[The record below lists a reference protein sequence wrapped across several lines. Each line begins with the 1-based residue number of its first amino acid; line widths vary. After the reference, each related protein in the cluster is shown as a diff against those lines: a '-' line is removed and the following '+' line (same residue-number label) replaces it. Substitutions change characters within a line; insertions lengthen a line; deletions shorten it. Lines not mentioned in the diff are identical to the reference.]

1 MSLPAPNL
9 DDRSFQDLVDEA
21 KRLVQLRCPEW
32 TDNNVADPGVTL
44 IETFAFMVDQL
55 IYRLNRVPDLNYI
68 KFLDLLGEQL
78 RPPSAAIAPVKFSLA
93 VPKATNVLIPA
104 GTLVSTARRGQEPP
118 ISFST
123 QTDLDLVSVSLEHIL
138 TQAVGQEAVP
148 QGQSIAE
155 HSEFSCF
162 SDVPQVGDAL
172 YVGLTQAAPNCI
184 IRISVDCRIE
194 GIGVDPLRPPLIAEG
209 WDGQQW
215 TRIHLLKDTTGGLN
229 QRGTIDIYVEQHA
242 LSSFSG
248 LSAGWIRVRVVEAID
263 DQPRYTSSPQIKS
276 IDIATIGGITNVSQ
290 CTPIT
295 NEIVG
300 TVTGTPGEILQL
312 NRFPLVSGQ
321 DTLTIEVS
329 SPEGWATWTRVESFA
344 ESVSTDLC
352 FTVDDIKGQL
362 RFGPMIR
369 NSDGSPR
376 YYGATP
382 MSGSTVRVPKYLV
395 GGGIQGNVER
405 GAISVMRTNIASVA
419 KVENIEAA
427 VGGVDP
433 ESIESLKDRAALT
446 VRSRNRAVT
455 SLDFEQ
461 LVRAASPGIVRTKC
475 VDATDLGKP
484 GTILV
489 LVVPQVP
496 AGAFAFEALQPPIE
510 VLNDLKAYLDLR
522 RLIGTTVRIEPPK
535 YIGVSIMV
543 RLAAKDNSNAARV
556 TADANAAITNFLHP
570 VNGGYNGAG
579 WPFGRTLVVGDI
591 YGILQ
596 NVPGVAYTDLIR
608 LVAVDPVTGDRGE
621 PGDRIQPE
629 SLQLLFNMDNQI
641 EVIE

>member
-1 MSLPAPNL
+1 MNLPAPNL

-44 IETFAFMVDQL
+44 IESFAFMVDQL

-78 RPPSAAIAPVKFSLA
+78 RPPSAAIAPVRFSLA
-93 VPKATNVLIPA
+93 VPKATDVLIPA
-104 GTLVSTARRGQEPP
+104 GTLVSTARRGQDPP

-123 QTDLDLVSVSLEHIL
+123 QTDLDLVSVSRQYIL
-138 TQAVGQEAVP
+138 TQAVGQEAVA
-148 QGQSIAE
+148 QGESMAE

-162 SDVPQVGDAL
+162 SDLPQVGDAL
-172 YVGLTQAAPNCI
+172 YVGLTQAAPSCI
-184 IRISVDCRIE
+184 LRISVDCRIE
-194 GIGVDPLRPPLIAEG
+194 GIGVDPLRPPLITEG

-215 TRIHLLKDTTGGLN
+215 TKVHTLKDTTGGLN
-229 QRGTIDIYVEQHA
+229 QRGTIDLYIEQHA
-242 LSSFSG
+242 LSTFSG
-248 LSAGWIRVRVVEAID
+248 LSAGWIRVRVVDAVD

-276 IDIATIGGITNVSQ
+276 IDIATIAGITTVSQ

-321 DTLTIEVS
+321 ESLTIEVS
-329 SPEGWATWTRVESFA
+329 GPEGWTVWSRVESFA
-344 ESVSTDLC
+344 QSVSTDLC

-369 NSDGSPR
+369 NADGSVR

-382 MSGSTVRVPKYLV
+382 TSGSTVRVTRYLV

-419 KVENIEAA
+419 KVESIEAA

-455 SLDFEQ
+455 ALDFEQ
-461 LVRAASPGIVRTKC
+461 LVRAASRGIVRTKC
-475 VDATDLGKP
+475 VDATELGKP
-484 GTILV
+484 GTILI
-489 LVVPQVP
+489 LVIPQVP
-496 AGAFAFEALQPPIE
+496 EGTYSFEALQPPIE
-510 VLNDLKAYLDLR
+510 VLNELKTYLDLR
-522 RLIGTTVRIEPPK
+522 RLIGTTIRIEPPK
-535 YIGVSIMV
+535 YIGVSAMV
-543 RLAAKDNSNAARV
+543 RLAVKDSHNSAQI
-556 TADANAAITNFLHP
+556 TADASAAIGSFLHP
-570 VNGGYNGAG
+570 VTGGYDGAG

-596 NVPGVAYTDLIR
+596 NVQGVAYTDLIR

-621 PGDRIQPE
+621 PGDRIQPG
-629 SLQLLFNMDNQI
+629 SLELLFNMDNQI

>member
-1 MSLPAPNL
+1 MNLPAPNL
-9 DDRSFQDLVDEA
+9 DDRSFQDLVDEV
-21 KRLVQLRCPEW
+21 KRLIQLRCPEW

-44 IETFAFMVDQL
+44 IESFAYMVDQL

-78 RPPSAAIAPVKFSLA
+78 RPPSAAIAPVKFSLS

-104 GTLVSTARRGQEPP
+104 GALVSTERRGQEPP
-118 ISFST
+118 INFST
-123 QTDLDLVSVSLEHIL
+123 QADLDLVTVSLQAIL
-138 TQAVGQEAVP
+138 TQAVGKEAFS
-148 QGQSIAE
+148 QGESLAE

-162 SDVPQVGDAL
+162 SEVPQVGDAL

-184 IRISVDCRIE
+184 IRLSVDCRIE

-215 TRIHLLKDTTGGLN
+215 RQIKTLLDTTGGLN
-229 QRGTIDIYVEQHA
+229 QRGTIEVYIEQHA

-248 LSAGWIRVRVVEAID
+248 ISAGWLRVRVTDTVG

-276 IDIATIGGITNVSQ
+276 VDLATVGGITSVAQ

-300 TVTGTPGEILQL
+300 TVSGTPGEILQL

-321 DTLTIEVS
+321 DLLTIEVS
-329 SPEGWATWTRVESFA
+329 TPDGWTIWNRVDSFA
-344 ESVSTDLC
+344 ESGPTDLV

-369 NSDGSPR
+369 NADGSPR

-395 GGGIQGNVER
+395 GGGTSGNVER
-405 GAISVMRTNIASVA
+405 GAISVMRTNISSVS
-419 KVENIEAA
+419 KVESIEAA
-427 VGGVDP
+427 AGGVDP
-433 ESIESLKDRAALT
+433 ESIESLKERAALT

-455 SLDFEQ
+455 ALDFEQ
-461 LVRAASPGIVRTKC
+461 LVRASSPGIVRTKC
-475 VDATDLGKP
+475 VDATELGKP
-484 GTILV
+484 GTVLV

-496 AGAFAFEALQPPIE
+496 DGVFSFEVLEPPIE
-510 VLNDLKAYLDLR
+510 MLNELKEFLNLR

-535 YIGVSIMV
+535 YLGVSVMV
-543 RLAAKDNSNAARV
+543 RLAAKEKSAAERV
-556 TADANAAITNFLHP
+556 TADANNAIMRFLHP
-570 VNGGYNGAG
+570 ISGGYSGLG
-579 WPFGRTLVVGDI
+579 WPFGRALVVGDI

-629 SLQLLFNMDNQI
+629 SLQLLYNMDNQI

>member
-1 MSLPAPNL
+1 MNLPAPNL

-44 IETFAFMVDQL
+44 IESFAFMVDQL

-78 RPPSAAIAPVKFSLA
+78 RPPSAAIAPVRFSLA

-104 GTLVSTARRGQEPP
+104 GTLVSTARRGQDPP
-118 ISFST
+118 IIFST
-123 QTDLDLVSVSLEHIL
+123 QNDLDLVSVSLEYIL
-138 TQAVGQEAVP
+138 TQAAGQEAVA
-148 QGQSIAE
+148 QGESIAE

-162 SDVPQVGDAL
+162 SELPEVGDAL
-172 YVGLTQAAPNCI
+172 YLGLTQAAPSCI
-184 IRISVDCRIE
+184 IQISVDCRIE
-194 GIGVDPLRPPLIAEG
+194 GIGVDPLRPPLVAEG

-215 TRIHLLKDTTGGLN
+215 TRVHLLKDTTGGLN
-229 QRGTIDIYVEQHA
+229 QRGIINLYIEAHA
-242 LSSFSG
+242 LSTFSG
-248 LSAGWIRVRVVEAID
+248 LSAGWIRVRVVDAVG
-263 DQPRYTSSPQIKS
+263 DQPRYTSSPQVKTV
-276 IDIATIGGITNVSQ
+276 DIATIAGITTVSQ

-321 DTLTIEVS
+321 ESLTIEVS
-329 SPEGWATWTRVESFA
+329 GPEGWTVWSRVESFA
-344 ESVSTDLC
+344 EAVATDLC
-352 FTVDDIKGQL
+352 FIVDDIKGQL

-369 NSDGSPR
+369 NADGSAR

-382 MSGSTVRVPKYLV
+382 TSGSTVRVPRYLV

-419 KVENIEAA
+419 KVESIEAA
-427 VGGVDP
+427 IGGVDP

-455 SLDFEQ
+455 ALDFEQ
-461 LVRAASPGIVRTKC
+461 LVRAASRGIVRTKC
-475 VDATDLGKP
+475 VDATELGKP

-489 LVVPQVP
+489 LVIPQVP
-496 AGAFAFEALQPPIE
+496 AGAYSFEALQPPIE
-510 VLNDLKAYLDLR
+510 VLDDLKTYLDLR

-535 YIGVSIMV
+535 YIGVSAMV
-543 RLAAKDNSNAARV
+543 RLAVKDSKNSARV
-556 TADANAAITNFLHP
+556 TADANAAINSFLHP
-570 VNGGYNGAG
+570 VSGGYDGEG

-621 PGDRIQPE
+621 PGDRIQPG

>member
-1 MSLPAPNL
+1 MNLPAPNL

-44 IETFAFMVDQL
+44 IESFAFMVDQL

-78 RPPSAAIAPVKFSLA
+78 RPPSAAIAPVRFSLA

-104 GTLVSTARRGQEPP
+104 GTLVSTARRGQDPP

-123 QTDLDLVSVSLEHIL
+123 QSNLDLVSVSLEHIL
-138 TQAVGQEAVP
+138 TQAAGQEAVA
-148 QGQSIAE
+148 QGESIAE

-162 SDVPQVGDAL
+162 SDLPQVGDAL
-172 YVGLTQAAPNCI
+172 YVGLTQAAPSCI

-215 TRIHLLKDTTGGLN
+215 TKVELLKDTTGGLN
-229 QRGTIDIYVEQHA
+229 QRGTIDLYIEQHA
-242 LSSFSG
+242 LSTFSG
-248 LSAGWIRVRVVEAID
+248 LSAGWIRVRVVDAVD
-263 DQPRYTSSPQIKS
+263 DQPRYTSSPQIRT
-276 IDIATIGGITNVSQ
+276 IDIATIAGITNVSQ

-321 DTLTIEVS
+321 ETLAIEVS
-329 SPEGWATWTRVESFA
+329 GPEGWTVWSRVESFA

-369 NSDGSPR
+369 NADGSAR
-376 YYGATP
+376 YYGANPT
-382 MSGSTVRVPKYLV
+382 SGSTVRVPRYLV

-405 GAISVMRTNIASVA
+405 GAITVMRTNIPSVA
-419 KVENIEAA
+419 KVESIEAA
-427 VGGVDP
+427 IGGVDP

-455 SLDFEQ
+455 ALDFEQ
-461 LVRAASPGIVRTKC
+461 LVRAASRGIVRTKC

-484 GTILV
+484 GTILI
-489 LVVPQVP
+489 LVIPQVP
-496 AGAFAFEALQPPIE
+496 EGAFSFEALQPPIE
-510 VLNDLKAYLDLR
+510 VLNELKAYLDLR
-522 RLIGTTVRIEPPK
+522 RLIGTTIRIEPPK
-535 YIGVSIMV
+535 YIGVSAMV
-543 RLAAKDNSNAARV
+543 RLAVKDSSNSARV
-556 TADANAAITNFLHP
+556 TADANAAISNFLNP
-570 VNGGYNGAG
+570 VSGGYDGAG
-579 WPFGRTLVVGDI
+579 WPFGRTLVVGDV

-621 PGDRIQPE
+621 PGDRIQPG